1 MTEQSILLD
10 SEDKRA
16 RALKIISALP
26 IAKPLEVVVRPYV
39 SKRSNSQNARLWLLH
54 QKVAHHLG
62 VSPDDMHEEALC
74 RFFGYEEKKIGPF
87 VRRVPLERSHVQ
99 DKKRFREFMDAT
111 EHWYIEEFGIW
122 LE

>member
-1 MTEQSILLD
+1 MTPQTILLD
-10 SEDKRA
+10 SEDKRQ
-16 RALKIISALP
+16 RALMIIGALRLDR
-26 IAKPLEVVVRPYV
+26 PLEVLVRPYV
-39 SKRSNSQNARLWLLH
+39 EKRSQSQNARLWVLH
-54 QKVAHHLG
+54 QKVAEHLG
-62 VSPDDMHEEALC
+62 VAPDDMHEEALC

-87 VRRVPLERSHVQ
+87 VRRVPIERSRVQ

>member
-1 MTEQSILLD
+1 MTPQTILLD
-10 SEDKRA
+10 SEDKRQ
-16 RALKIISALP
+16 RALMIIGTLRLDR
-26 IAKPLEVVVRPYV
+26 PLEVLVRPYIE
-39 SKRSNSQNARLWLLH
+39 KRSQSQNARLWVLH
-54 QKVAHHLG
+54 QKVAEHLG

-87 VRRVPLERSHVQ
+87 VRRVPIERSRVQ